1 MSYDDPIPE
10 HSPFNLDNDD
20 AYRRWRDAKLE
31 GYPSSAAGLIVEV
44 DDPRQFS
51 DEELVELRRRVEK
64 TNMVIYAGATGAD
77 PDKAIARRAGEQLG
91 LTEMDA
97 NYLSDDD
104 GLTSL
109 TVNPGGERAKY
120 IPYTDRPIS
129 WHTDG
134 YYNLPERQIRGL
146 LLHCVRSAASGGEN
160 ALMDQEIAYILLREA
175 DPGHIRALMSADAM
189 TIPPGK
195 DSEGGERGD
204 AVGPVFAYHA
214 ATDSLHMRYTA
225 RKRNIVWSE
234 VPAVQGAVKAL
245 GELLASDSPYIYRA
259 RLESGMGLLC
269 NNVLHD
275 RTGFNDPENAS
286 RRLLY
291 RARYFDRIRATGVR
305 DLYYSAN
312 VKN

>member
-1 MSYDDPIPE
+1 MSYDDPIPAD
-10 HSPFNLDNDD
+10 SPFNLDNDD
-20 AYRRWRDAKLE
+20 AYRRWRDAKLA
-31 GYPSSAAGLIVEV
+31 GYPISAAELIVEV
-44 DDPRQFS
+44 KDPRQFS
-51 DEELVELRRRVEK
+51 EAELAELRRRVER
-64 TNMVIYAGATGAD
+64 TNMVIYAGATGDD

-91 LTEMDA
+91 LVEMDA

-146 LLHCVRSAASGGEN
+146 LLHCVRAAAEGGEN
-160 ALMDQEIAYILLREA
+160 ALLDQEIAYILLRDA
-175 DPGHIRALMSADAM
+175 DPENIRALMSSDAM

-195 DSEGGERGD
+195 DAEGGARGD

-214 ATDSLHMRYTA
+214 ASDSLHMRYTA

-234 VPAVQGAVKAL
+234 APAVRAALKAL
-245 GELLASDSPYIYRA
+245 TELLAGDSPYIHRA
-259 RLESGMGLLC
+259 KLASGMGLLC

-275 RTGFNDPENAS
+275 RTGFHDPENAS

-291 RARYFDRIRATGVR
+291 RARYFDRIAGTGVR
-305 DLYYSAN
+305 DLYPAAG
-312 VKN
+312 

>member
-1 MSYDDPIPE
+1 MSYDDPIPAD
-10 HSPFNLDNDD
+10 SPFNLDNDD
-20 AYRRWRDAKLE
+20 AYRRWRDAKLAD
-31 GYPSSAAGLIVEV
+31 YPTSAGELIVEV
-44 DDPRQFS
+44 KDPRAFS
-51 DEELVELRRRVEK
+51 AAELAELRRRVER
-64 TNMVIYAGATGAD
+64 TNMVIYAGATGDD

-91 LTEMDA
+91 LTRMDS
-97 NYLSDDD
+97 NYLADDD

-146 LLHCVRSAASGGEN
+146 LLHCVHSATEGGEN

-175 DPGHIRALMSADAM
+175 DPGHIEALMSGDAM

-214 ATDSLHMRYTA
+214 ASDSMHMRYTA

-234 VPAVQGAVKAL
+234 APAVQGAIALL
-245 GELLASDSPYIYRA
+245 GELLASDVPYIYRA

-291 RARYFDRIRATGVR
+291 RARYFDRIASTGVR
-305 DLYYSAN
+305 DLFR
-312 VKN
+312 

>member
-1 MSYDDPIPE
+1 MTYHDPIPAD
-10 HSPFNLDNDD
+10 SPFNLENDD
-20 AYRRWRDAKLE
+20 AYRRWRDAKLAD
-31 GYPSSAAGLIVEV
+31 YPAAVEALVVEV
-44 DDPRQFS
+44 RDPRRFS
-51 DEELVELRRRVEK
+51 DAELAALRRRVEK
-64 TNMVIYAGATGAD
+64 TNLVIYAGATGDD

-91 LTEMDA
+91 LVAMDA

-146 LLHCVRSAASGGEN
+146 LLHCVHAAASGGEN
-160 ALMDQEIAYILLREA
+160 ALLDQEIAYILLRDA
-175 DPGHIRALMSADAM
+175 DPGHIRALMQGDAM

-214 ATDSLHMRYTA
+214 ASDSLHMRYTA
-225 RKRNIVWSE
+225 RKRNIVWSAA
-234 VPAVQGAVKAL
+234 PAVQAAVAAL
-245 GELLASDSPYIYRA
+245 GELLASDLPYIYRA
-259 RLESGMGLLC
+259 RLEPGMGLLC

-286 RRLLY
+286 RRLVY
-291 RARYFDRIRATGVR
+291 RARYFDRIRGTGVR
-305 DLYYSAN
+305 ELYP
-312 VKN
+312 

>member
-1 MSYDDPIPE
+1 MSYQDPIPAD
-10 HSPFNLDNDD
+10 SPFNLENDD
-20 AYRRWRDAKLE
+20 AYHRWRDAKLA
-31 GYPSSAAGLIVEV
+31 GYPQSLGDLVVEV
-44 DDPRQFS
+44 RNPRQFS
-51 DEELVELRRRVEK
+51 DIELAELRRRVERS
-64 TNMVIYAGATGAD
+64 NMVIYAGATGDD

-91 LTEMDA
+91 LTQMDA

-160 ALMDQEIAYILLREA
+160 ALMDQEVAYILLRDA
-175 DPGHIRALMSADAM
+175 DPEHIRALMSADAM
-189 TIPPGK
+189 SIPPGK
-195 DSEGGERGD
+195 DSEGGARGD

-214 ATDSLHMRYTA
+214 ASDSLHMRFTA
-225 RKRNIVWSE
+225 RKRNIRWSE
-234 VPAVQGAVKAL
+234 APAVQAAL
-245 GELLASDSPYIYRA
+245 KLLTDLLASDSPYIFRG

-291 RARYFDRIRATGVR
+291 RARYFDRIVATGVR
-305 DLYYSAN
+305 DLYP
-312 VKN
+312 